1 MKPKVKLSLIVPCY
15 NEQDNVE
22 KFYQACVEAFRGHVP
37 DFEAVFINDGS
48 ADATWKR
55 LLAIREAHSEGKI
68 KLVNFSRN
76 FGKEAA
82 MYSGFQHAAGEYVTV
97 IDADLQ
103 QQPRVVVQMVDY
115 LDANPDC
122 DCVAAY
128 QETRHEAGFMAG
140 CKKVFYRLI
149 NSVSDT
155 RFYPNA
161 SDFRTMRRPMADA
174 VSRLTEHHR
183 FAKGLF
189 SWVGFNTYYMPYVA
203 DARNAGTTSWSF
215 IKLLKYALEGIMSY
229 TTFPLKLPLYLC
241 VPLGMAALICL
252 VVALAVSSSAWG
264 WACFALALCTV
275 QMLAIAMVGLYLAH
289 VYMEEKKRPLCIE
302 KDYITYEEAEP

>member
-1 MKPKVKLSLIVPCY
+1 MTNRVKLSLIVPCY

-22 KFYQACVEAFRGHVP
+22 KFYEACVEAFRGSVP
-37 DFEAVFINDGS
+37 DFEVVFINDGS
-48 ADATWKR
+48 ADETWQR
-55 LLAIREAHSEGKI
+55 LLAVRRANPGAKI

-82 MYSGFQHAAGEYVTV
+82 MYSGFQHATGEYVTV

-103 QQPRVVVQMVDY
+103 QQPRTVVEMVEF

-128 QETRHEAGFMAG
+128 QQTRHEGGVMTA

-149 NSVSDT
+149 NSVSDI

-174 VSRLTEHHR
+174 VARLTEHHR
-183 FAKGLF
+183 FAKGIF
-189 SWVGFNTYYMPYVA
+189 SWVGFNTHYMPYVA

-241 VPLGMAALICL
+241 AMLCASAVICL
-252 VVALAVSSSAWG
+252 VVALAASSATWG
-264 WACFALALCTV
+264 WACFALALSAV
-275 QMLAIAMVGLYLAH
+275 QMLALSMIGLYLAH
-289 VYMEEKKRPLCIE
+289 VYMEEKKRPICIE
-302 KDYITYEEAEP
+302 RDYITYEEALD